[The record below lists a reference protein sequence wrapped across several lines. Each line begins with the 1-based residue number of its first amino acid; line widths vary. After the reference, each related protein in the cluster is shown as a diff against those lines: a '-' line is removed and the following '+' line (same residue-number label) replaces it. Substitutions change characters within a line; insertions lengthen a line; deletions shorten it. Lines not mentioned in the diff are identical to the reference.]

1 MFVLDPRREKG
12 GDKTIINDWN
22 KQVYEHIAKKW
33 QQIDIQQWMD
43 DFKGNCQLLNEKLKV
58 VKSFQSRS
66 VEYLER
72 SLSTINNEI
81 PVLYMRVL
89 ELLREADAS
98 GLWPT
103 TTLARQKVI
112 VDATSDTTTTTT
124 NTNTT
129 TTTNTNT
136 TTNDTTT
143 NLQGGGSF
151 TLGCLPKNLLQ
162 PKSNSIFPK
171 LLRESFLLERRLLPN
186 RPPSSTIAVNRHCQF
201 RPHRDIGLGNGQ
213 SDSLIFAMG
222 NFFGGELLVENEVH
236 DIRYKPLEFN
246 GWQCRHSTL
255 PFVGER
261 YSLVFFSPFGINE
274 EDMFWLKD
282 IEM

>member
-1 MFVLDPRREKG
+1 
-12 GDKTIINDWN
+12 
-22 KQVYEHIAKKW
+22 
-33 QQIDIQQWMD
+33 MD
-43 DFKGNCQLLNEKLKV
+43 EFKGKCLMLNEKFNKV
-58 VKSFQSRS
+58 KLYQLRS

-72 SLSTINNEI
+72 SLSTINLEV
-81 PVLYMRVL
+81 PVLYERVL
-89 ELLREADAS
+89 QLLREADAS

-103 TTLARQKVI
+103 TTVARQKVI
-112 VDATSDTTTTTT
+112 VVDSTTDTGST
-124 NTNTT
+124 TNTT
-129 TTTNTNT
+129 TVQN
-136 TTNDTTT
+136 
-143 NLQGGGSF
+143 GGSF

-162 PKSNSIFPK
+162 PKSNSIFPD
-171 LLRESFLLERRLLPN
+171 LLMESFLLERRLLPN

-222 NFFGGELLVENEVH
+222 NFIGGEILVENVVH
-236 DIRYKPLEFN
+236 DIRYNPLEFN